1 MICDQRLRRAGG
13 AAAPRKNEYL
23 EAKESGEFDYG

>member
-1 MICDQRLRRAGG
+1 MIFDQRLRRAAC

-23 EAKESGEFDYG
+23 RAKEAGKIDHG

>member
-1 MICDQRLRRAGG
+1 MICDQRLRRAGD

-23 EAKESGEFDYG
+23 RAKEVGKSDHG

>member
-1 MICDQRLRRAGG
+1 MIFDQRLRRAGR

-23 EAKESGEFDYG
+23 GTKEIREFDHG